1 MEHFLLQLTK
11 TSAIGGA
18 VIALL
23 LTLRPFLGKR
33 YRARM
38 YYWLW
43 LVLAVALLPSPVY
56 TGTNAPVQ
64 ITPPSEHV
72 MVWTD
77 KAAIVPKI
85 SHKDNFVTVPDG
97 VTPAL
102 SHIQPG
108 DDFTQS
114 PPSTPIRRIVD
125 VSSVLFLAW
134 LAGVAIFLTVQG
146 VGYGRFRRLAHRWSE
161 PLKND
166 RYGEFLRE
174 EASALGLTAPKVA
187 LCPAVSTPAL
197 TGLIRP
203 KLLLPHEDY
212 TEIELRFIL
221 RHELTHLKHRDI
233 LYKLILIFANALHW
247 FNPLVYLMLRAA
259 DEDIEL
265 SCDSAVTRNMEKEE
279 RAAYSETLLKAV
291 RSKGDTVVLTS
302 CFGSTVERLKRRIT
316 NILDGRKKSRGVAV
330 IVLAIC
336 TVAALGAAVGFVPSK
351 SAPKT
356 HGAYAD
362 VEDYLM
368 QIMPAIGSEVSYYP
382 YSEDGT
388 ILEETTAKVL
398 DRKLAWLNQ
407 TGTVANLAPEGV
419 LQSWTYS
426 YLLQLDAPTDDV
438 LLVGGMYEENGY
450 FDLEGQNGHDL
461 IVLQYDDG
469 SIDVL
474 YDAPVN
480 DNLGVLGCRLDYEEA
495 IYDWYVKEYD
505 LDQTEYPLYVI
516 DWSDYFRDLDDAY
529 PAHRYDGDGWY
540 LYVPIHA
547 WEPGVGEPI
556 WYSSYGT
563 DSTIVVKT
571 FDTPLSD
578 AQAYFENN
586 GWTRGQGD
594 VYLRDQDG
602 QHAAVYLFENPDHLH
617 YEVQTFWYD
626 QSDGV
631 NEWGWSAQT
640 QVETERKLLALM
652 AQSFTVDDRFA
663 QTQAFSDALSAF
675 SAEADAAEAIAYCPS
690 GFSSTL
696 GGLVT
701 DSDLLRELKAALA
714 SIQPVSLTLSEED
727 ARKIPLHSAGF
738 ILYDTVPEDS
748 SPFQKPDYYL
758 WNGYIV
764 AAKDMSV
771 VGQLNSEHRSTFSS
785 AWNRQSHRNAER
797 SADSEPT
804 APKPTAESI
813 KASAASS
820 VDYGG
825 FLWFVA
831 DGYFSRYADTGS
843 IEQLYELPLG
853 YDDET
858 PVFAS
863 ISVIAAKIALS
874 YHVGGAIMGYDELR
888 LFDTQTGAQTHEISG
903 YGSFAINGDTIVK
916 TTGFMPPAAGN
927 LRISRDCGKTWE
939 NLGDPKYLYGMSV
952 TADGN
957 TVSYRGEQGILS
969 LHDDYLYIAGVDT
982 SSWDGSSTQLPE
994 TLSLRV
1000 DLNTGETKVRID

>member
-56 TGTNAPVQ
+56 TGANAPVQ

-85 SHKDNFVTVPDG
+85 SHKDNFVTVSDG

-114 PPSTPIRRIVD
+114 LPSTPIRRIVD
-125 VSSVLFLAW
+125 VSSVLFWAW
-134 LAGVAIFLTVQG
+134 LAGVAMFLTVQAI
-146 VGYGRFRRLAHRWSE
+146 GYGRFRRLAHRWSE

-174 EASALGLTAPKVA
+174 EASALGLTAPKAA

-212 TEIELRFIL
+212 TETELRFVL

-233 LYKLILIFANALHW
+233 PYKLLLTFANALHW

-368 QIMPAIGSEVSYYP
+368 HKMPSIGSEVSYYP

-631 NEWGWSAQT
+631 NEWGWSAKV
-640 QVETERKLLALM
+640 QVETEQKILALM
-652 AQSFTVDDRFA
+652 AKSFTVTGGSRLKQSCSVPVVQGTDFEVLLTVNYCTEEGADGPYIAEITDAKAKNIRGWYYVEWEAKVETEQIQFAADRKSA
-663 QTQAFSDALSAF
+663 IVPVIYYASLGSGNHEYLTSVTIDLSDETLPAVTNETPQEQTVSPSA
-675 SAEADAAEAIAYCPS
+675 P
-690 GFSSTL
+690 
-696 GGLVT
+696 
-701 DSDLLRELKAALA
+701 R
-714 SIQPVSLTLSEED
+714 
-727 ARKIPLHSAGF
+727 
-738 ILYDTVPEDS
+738 
-748 SPFQKPDYYL
+748 
-758 WNGYIV
+758 
-764 AAKDMSV
+764 
-771 VGQLNSEHRSTFSS
+771 
-785 AWNRQSHRNAER
+785 
-797 SADSEPT
+797 
-804 APKPTAESI
+804 TAESI
-813 KASAASS
+813 KASADSS
-820 VDYGG
+820 LEYGG
-825 FLWFVA
+825 YLWFIA

-863 ISVIAAKIALS
+863 ISVIAAKVALS

>member
-1 MEHFLLQLTK
+1 MEHFLLQLAK

-23 LTLRPFLGKR
+23 LALRPFLGKR

-43 LVLAVALLPSPVY
+43 LFLAVLLLLPIDYSVKS
-56 TGTNAPVQ
+56 APVQ
-64 ITPPSEHV
+64 IEAPSEHV
-72 MVWTD
+72 MVWADTQAVMP
-77 KAAIVPKI
+77 KVVHKEVFVPE
-85 SHKDNFVTVPDG
+85 D

-102 SHIQPG
+102 SSVPPGTNLRTAFQPA
-108 DDFTQS
+108 
-114 PPSTPIRRIVD
+114 RRMIE
-125 VSSVLFLAW
+125 VSAALFLAW

-146 VGYGRFRRLAHRWSE
+146 VGCVKFRRLTRRWSE
-161 PLKND
+161 PLRND
-166 RYGEFLRE
+166 RYGEILHE

-265 SCDSAVTRNMEKEE
+265 SCDSAVTRNMEKAE

-316 NILDGRKKSRGVAV
+316 NILDGRKKRRGVGVAAFILIAAV
-330 IVLAIC
+330 
-336 TVAALGAAVGFVPSK
+336 ALGAAIGFAPAK

-368 QIMPAIGSEVSYYP
+368 HKMPSIGSEVSYYP

-388 ILEETTAKVL
+388 VLEEIAAKVL
-398 DRKLAWLNQ
+398 DRKLAWFEQ
-407 TGTVANLAPEGV
+407 TGTVSGLASEGT

-426 YLLQLDAPTDDV
+426 YLLKLDAPTNGV
-438 LLVGGMYEENGY
+438 RLVGGMYEQDGY
-450 FDLEGQNGHDL
+450 YDLEGQGGHNL
-461 IVLQYDDG
+461 VVLQYADG

-474 YDAPVN
+474 YDAYVN
-480 DNLGVLGCRLDYEEA
+480 DNLDFYGYHNSYEET
-495 IYDWYVKEYD
+495 IYDWYVTHCN
-505 LDQTEYPLYVI
+505 LDRTEYPLYVL
-516 DWSDYFRDLDDAY
+516 DWRDVLPDDAPMGNY
-529 PAHRYDGDGWY
+529 PVHRYDGDGWY
-540 LYVPIHA
+540 IYIPVSA
-547 WEPGVGEPI
+547 WVSGVGEPI
-556 WYSSYGT
+556 WYSSYYT
-563 DSTIVVKT
+563 ESTIVVKT
-571 FDTPLSD
+571 FDTPLSE
-578 AQAYFENN
+578 AQDYFERE
-586 GWTRGQGD
+586 GWTKETSGI
-594 VYLRDQDG
+594 YLRDQDG
-602 QHAAVYLFENPDHLH
+602 QHAAIYLLDRPAGGH

-631 NEWGWSAQT
+631 NEWGWSAKT
-640 QVETERKLLALM
+640 QVETEQKILACM
-652 AQSFTVDDRFA
+652 AKSFTVDERFA

-748 SPFQKPDYYL
+748 SPFQKPDYFL
-758 WNGYIV
+758 WNSYIV

-771 VGQLNSEHRSTFSS
+771 VGQLNSDHRSTFHS
-785 AWNRQSHRNAER
+785 AWNRQSHRNADR
-797 SADSEPT
+797 SDDSEAST
-804 APKPTAESI
+804 PKPTAESI
-813 KASAASS
+813 KASAVSS

-843 IEQLYELPLG
+843 VEQLYKLPLG

-888 LFDTQTGAQTHEISG
+888 LFDNQTGAQTHEISG

-939 NLGDPKYLYGMSV
+939 PLGDPKYLYDMIVS
-952 TADGN
+952 ADGD
-957 TVSYRGEQGILS
+957 TVRYIGDPGSLS
-969 LHDDYLYIAGVDT
+969 LHDGYLYVTGIDT
-982 SSWDGSSTQLPE
+982 SLWDGSSAQIPE
-994 TLSLRV
+994 THSLRI
-1000 DLNTGETKVRID
+1000 DLNTGETKVGID

>member
-56 TGTNAPVQ
+56 TGANAPVQ

-108 DDFTQS
+108 DDFTQRL
-114 PPSTPIRRIVD
+114 PSTPIRRIVD

-336 TVAALGAAVGFVPSK
+336 TVAALGAAIGF
-351 SAPKT
+351 APAKDAGTPAKT
-356 HGAYAD
+356 Q
-362 VEDYLM
+362 E
-368 QIMPAIGSEVSYYP
+368 
-382 YSEDGT
+382 
-388 ILEETTAKVL
+388 
-398 DRKLAWLNQ
+398 
-407 TGTVANLAPEGV
+407 
-419 LQSWTYS
+419 
-426 YLLQLDAPTDDV
+426 
-438 LLVGGMYEENGY
+438 
-450 FDLEGQNGHDL
+450 
-461 IVLQYDDG
+461 
-469 SIDVL
+469 
-474 YDAPVN
+474 
-480 DNLGVLGCRLDYEEA
+480 
-495 IYDWYVKEYD
+495 
-505 LDQTEYPLYVI
+505 
-516 DWSDYFRDLDDAY
+516 
-529 PAHRYDGDGWY
+529 
-540 LYVPIHA
+540 
-547 WEPGVGEPI
+547 
-556 WYSSYGT
+556 
-563 DSTIVVKT
+563 
-571 FDTPLSD
+571 
-578 AQAYFENN
+578 
-586 GWTRGQGD
+586 
-594 VYLRDQDG
+594 
-602 QHAAVYLFENPDHLH
+602 
-617 YEVQTFWYD
+617 
-626 QSDGV
+626 
-631 NEWGWSAQT
+631 
-640 QVETERKLLALM
+640 ETERE
-652 AQSFTVDDRFA
+652 QSFTVDDRFA

-994 TLSLRV
+994 TLSLCIN
-1000 DLNTGETKVRID
+1000 LETGETVERID

>member
-43 LVLAVALLPSPVY
+43 LFLAVLLLLPIDYSVKS
-56 TGTNAPVQ
+56 APVQ
-64 ITPPSEHV
+64 IEAPSEHV
-72 MVWTD
+72 MVWPDTQ
-77 KAAIVPKI
+77 AVMPKVV
-85 SHKDNFVTVPDG
+85 HKDIFVPED

-102 SHIQPG
+102 SSGSPLS
-108 DDFTQS
+108 DFAV
-114 PPSTPIRRIVD
+114 PIRRIVD
-125 VSSVLFLAW
+125 VSSVLFWAW
-134 LAGVAIFLTVQG
+134 LAGVAMFLTVQAI
-146 VGYGRFRRLAHRWSE
+146 GYGRFRRLAHRWSE

-174 EASALGLTAPKVA
+174 EASALGLTAPKA
-187 LCPAVSTPAL
+187 AFCPAVSTPAL

-212 TEIELRFIL
+212 TETELRFVL

-233 LYKLILIFANALHW
+233 PYKLLLTFANALHW

-336 TVAALGAAVGFVPSK
+336 TVAALGAAIGF
-351 SAPKT
+351 APAKDAGTPAKT
-356 HGAYAD
+356 Q
-362 VEDYLM
+362 E
-368 QIMPAIGSEVSYYP
+368 
-382 YSEDGT
+382 
-388 ILEETTAKVL
+388 
-398 DRKLAWLNQ
+398 
-407 TGTVANLAPEGV
+407 
-419 LQSWTYS
+419 
-426 YLLQLDAPTDDV
+426 
-438 LLVGGMYEENGY
+438 
-450 FDLEGQNGHDL
+450 
-461 IVLQYDDG
+461 
-469 SIDVL
+469 
-474 YDAPVN
+474 
-480 DNLGVLGCRLDYEEA
+480 
-495 IYDWYVKEYD
+495 
-505 LDQTEYPLYVI
+505 
-516 DWSDYFRDLDDAY
+516 
-529 PAHRYDGDGWY
+529 
-540 LYVPIHA
+540 
-547 WEPGVGEPI
+547 
-556 WYSSYGT
+556 
-563 DSTIVVKT
+563 
-571 FDTPLSD
+571 
-578 AQAYFENN
+578 
-586 GWTRGQGD
+586 
-594 VYLRDQDG
+594 
-602 QHAAVYLFENPDHLH
+602 
-617 YEVQTFWYD
+617 
-626 QSDGV
+626 
-631 NEWGWSAQT
+631 
-640 QVETERKLLALM
+640 ETERE
-652 AQSFTVDDRFA
+652 QSFTVDERFA
-663 QTQAFSDALSAF
+663 STLWTDPLLADALLNATTIGYVDETRSLPYFTTDILTNLTRDDTHEYPEAGAAF
-675 SAEADAAEAIAYCPS
+675 AVVDLDRDGTAEIVYRRSDYC
-690 GFSSTL
+690 
-696 GGLVT
+696 
-701 DSDLLRELKAALA
+701 
-714 SIQPVSLTLSEED
+714 
-727 ARKIPLHSAGF
+727 
-738 ILYDTVPEDS
+738 
-748 SPFQKPDYYL
+748 
-758 WNGYIV
+758 GYIV
-764 AAKDMSV
+764 LHMYYGGVCGHELNYREMESLKRDGSIRGSGGADDTSFTRIRFDGADMVLERDEYRVATSPNESSPDHVSLVTQEKMDDLIAAFEARPNVTWYDFTEENIRTVLGTNRGTRTIAFENIMGLSGFYSETTDGVGFITRKYYVPAV
-771 VGQLNSEHRSTFSS
+771 VGGYTPIGGSFGYTIDDHVVDLDGDGVTELVCNCQYGADGAQRVFVYRLKNGAVEKGFCGSVYSTLPDYNNWGVNGSGEYYDADADEFVLGYSTTRG
-785 AWNRQSHRNAER
+785 AVEMAEKR
-797 SADSEPT
+797 FTYRLLDFIPYAFNDTPYPQPVLPEKAAET
-804 APKPTAESI
+804 AKPTAESI

-863 ISVIAAKIALS
+863 ISVIAAKVALS

-957 TVSYRGEQGILS
+957 TVSYRGEQGSLS

-994 TLSLRV
+994 TLSLCI
-1000 DLNTGETKVRID
+1000 DLETGETVERID